1 MEKTVEQR
9 LSQLAALQKIDSQ
22 LDKLRQIRGGL
33 PEEVQDL
40 EDELEGLRTRIQ
52 RLEEEI
58 TGTRKEIANRQVIIE
73 DSRELIKKYDK
84 QLMDVKNNREYE
96 ALNKE
101 IELANLEI
109 LTSERK
115 IKIFSQEIEE
125 KEAKLNEV
133 QAKFD
138 ERKNDLDEKNKELEI
153 IIEETRAEEEK
164 LRAES
169 AEASKDIEPRLLKAY
184 AKIRSNMRNGLAVV
198 TMDRGACG
206 GCFAIIPP
214 QRQAEIRQRKK
225 LIVCENCGRILEDQY
240 YFTGEA
246 EVAVVEEPK
255 KTSKR
260 KAATKAET
268 E

>member
-1 MEKTVEQR
+1 MEKTIEQR
-9 LSQLAALQKIDSQ
+9 LSQLASLQLIDSQ
-22 LDKLRQIRGGL
+22 LDKLRQVRGGL

-40 EDELEGLRTRIQ
+40 EDELEGLRTRID
-52 RLEEEI
+52 RLQDDLAAQH
-58 TGTRKEIANRQVIIE
+58 KEIANRQVIIE
-73 DSRELIKKYDK
+73 DSRELIRKYDK

-115 IKIFSQEIEE
+115 IKIFSEEIAE
-125 KEAKLNEV
+125 KQAKLSEV

-138 ERKNDLDEKNKELEI
+138 ERKSDLNEKNKELEI

-164 LRAES
+164 LRAYS
-169 AEASKDIEPRLLKAY
+169 GEASKDIEPRLLRAY
-184 AKIRSNMRNGLAVV
+184 NKIRSNMRNGLAVV
-198 TMDRGACG
+198 NMDRGACG

-225 LIVCENCGRILEDQY
+225 LIVCENCGRILVDQF
-240 YFTGEA
+240 YFTGE
-246 EVAVVEEPK
+246 EPEIVVEEPVK
-255 KTSKR
+255 KPVKR
-260 KAATKAET
+260 KAKAEA